1 MSVARTSGA
10 RGRIGARGF
19 SRAILVAIA
28 AFAWVGCSSSSTT
41 APSSAGSTLNVMI
54 KDSPYSDAKALL
66 VTFSEVSA
74 HVSGAGGFNVLPFSG
89 GGSSRTCD
97 LKKLTSAQDIL
108 GTGTLAAGHYTQVR
122 LVVTSATLYF
132 DNPSSGAA
140 CAPAITAPAGRSS
153 SVTVNSGDIKLNRE
167 FDVTAT
173 GATTILV
180 DFDGDQSVTQQGNGS
195 YSMSPVISVVSVS

>member
-1 MSVARTSGA
+1 MRHVCRALLVVGVALT
-10 RGRIGARGF
+10 
-19 SRAILVAIA
+19 
-28 AFAWVGCSSSSTT
+28 WVGCSSSSPS

-74 HVSGAGGFNVLPFSG
+74 HVSGAGGFTVLPFSG
-89 GGSSRTCD
+89 GGTSRTCD
-97 LKKLTSAQDIL
+97 LKKLATAQDIL

-122 LVVTSATLYF
+122 LVVTSAVLYF

-140 CAPAITAPAGRSS
+140 CAPTIAAPAGNSA

-167 FDVTAT
+167 FDVTST

-180 DFDGDQSVTQQGNGS
+180 DFNGDQSVQQQGNGS
-195 YSMSPVISVVSVS
+195 YSMSPVIAVVSVS